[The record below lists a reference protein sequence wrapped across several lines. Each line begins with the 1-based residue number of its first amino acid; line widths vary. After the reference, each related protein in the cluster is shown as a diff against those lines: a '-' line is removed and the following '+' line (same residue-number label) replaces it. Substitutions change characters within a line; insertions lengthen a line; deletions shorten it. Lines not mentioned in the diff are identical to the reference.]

1 MRARTV
7 VISLV
12 IHGAIA
18 ATLLGAAGKKAA
30 RRPTS
35 VAFTE
40 EKKKA
45 KPAPPKPLPPPSPRP
60 VARAPERKLAAVSKD
75 LPEPVA
81 KVVAPAPMVTAL
93 AMSNDDAPGGI
104 ALGPRGSV
112 AKAAAAAPTKVASA
126 VTESRRQR
134 LREAAGAVGEDAPCN
149 EDPSKPVPIARQPDI
164 ELTASARAEGVEG
177 RLILSLTVGA
187 DGTVTGVRVTKS
199 LSAEMDAA
207 AEAAVKQWRFKPAMA
222 CGKPVAGTFNLGRTF
237 ELGD

>member
-1 MRARTV
+1 MRVRTV

-45 KPAPPKPLPPPSPRP
+45 KPAPPKPPPPPPQRP
-60 VARAPERKLAAVSKD
+60 VARAPERKLAAVSRD

-81 KVVAPAPMVTAL
+81 KVAAAPMVTAL

-104 ALGPRGSV
+104 ALAPRGPV

-134 LREAAGAVGEDAPCN
+134 LREAAGAAGEDAPCN
-149 EDPSKPVPIARQPDI
+149 EDPSKPVPIAKQPDI

-222 CGKPVAGTFNLGRTF
+222 CGKAVAGTFNLGRTF